1 MTPSL
6 TTIIVLQWI
15 GLIALGL
22 VVLGLAR
29 QIGVLHNRLGP
40 AGALML
46 SKGVKV
52 GEASPEFRLQS
63 LEGNEVVLG
72 GRDALGQSTLVMFVS
87 PDCPVCAS
95 LIPTIKSIAKA
106 ETGHTRVIFASDGD
120 PETHRRYRAQKG
132 LEGMPYVLSGQLGMS
147 YSIGKLP
154 YAILI
159 DQDGIIASQGLVNTR
174 EHIESL
180 FEAHRM
186 KIATIQDY
194 LALKGDVQDHR
205 DNSAV
210 QTF

>member
-1 MTPSL
+1 MTQTL

-15 GLIALGL
+15 SLAGLGL

-29 QIGVLHNRLGP
+29 QIGVLHHRLGP

-52 GEASPEFRLQS
+52 GQPSPEFRLQS
-63 LEGNEVVLG
+63 IEGAEVVLG
-72 GRDALGQSTLVMFVS
+72 GRNASGQSTLVLFVA

-95 LIPTIKSIAKA
+95 LIPTIKSIAKT
-106 ETGHTRVIFASDGD
+106 ETGRTRVVFASDGD
-120 PETHRRYRAQKG
+120 PETHRRYRAEKG
-132 LEGMPYVLSGQLGMS
+132 LEGMPYVLSGRLGMS

-154 YAILI
+154 YAVLI
-159 DQDGIIASQGLVNTR
+159 DQDGTIAGQGLVNTR

-180 FEAHRM
+180 FEAQHL

-194 LALKGDVQDHR
+194 LALQDDDQEHH
-205 DNSAV
+205 DHAAAK
-210 QTF
+210 TH